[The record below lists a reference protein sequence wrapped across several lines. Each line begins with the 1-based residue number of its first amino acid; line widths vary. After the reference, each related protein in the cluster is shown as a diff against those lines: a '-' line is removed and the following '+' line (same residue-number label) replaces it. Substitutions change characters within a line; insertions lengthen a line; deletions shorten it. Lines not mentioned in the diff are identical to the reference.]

1 MKNILNIQ
9 ATLERIDNDKSRL
22 DELYQIA
29 LLEFPKWRSKL
40 KDKVNSGDFEQIRKT
55 AHTYKGST
63 ATLGAEILQEFF
75 FKMESAAKVGDI
87 QTIQDLYNNEFEAKL
102 NDVEKA
108 INDYNS
114 TND

>member
-1 MKNILNIQ
+1 
-9 ATLERIDNDKSRL
+9 
-22 DELYQIA
+22 
-29 LLEFPKWRSKL
+29 
-40 KDKVNSGDFEQIRKT
+40 
-55 AHTYKGST
+55 
-63 ATLGAEILQEFF
+63 
-75 FKMESAAKVGDI
+75 MESAAKVGDI